1 MSKLAVGCSIITLVW
16 LTKSLAARYEIL
28 WIQFIKIVPILD
40 HYIFSE
46 QMEHTCSIKEIW
58 ICKLL
63 TRQPPPSPSV
73 PLPRIK
79 NSSWSHE
86 NKGREAGQI
95 FLVVLCKISVF
106 KKNKEGYSGLDLL
119 PSYLVVCCARTQFK
133 SNVHGRAII
142 ASESCLSLYG
152 EDFVYLDNSFISP
165 FLSHWLLL
173 C

>member
-1 MSKLAVGCSIITLVW
+1 MSNLAVGCSFITLVW

-58 ICKLL
+58 VRKLL
-63 TRQPPPSPSV
+63 THQPPPSPSV

-86 NKGREAGQI
+86 NKGRAVGHK
-95 FLVVLCKISVF
+95 FFSWYYAKLGSL
-106 KKNKEGYSGLDLL
+106 KKNKEEYSGLDLL
-119 PSYLVVCCARTQFK
+119 PSYLVACHARTQLK
-133 SNVHGRAII
+133 SNVHA
-142 ASESCLSLYG
+142 ELSLHQNSASPSLG
-152 EDFVYLDNSFISP
+152 KILFVWIIVLFH
-165 FLSHWLLL
+165 FLKICFKSI
-173 C
+173 